1 MWGGRGWLEPSTRVV
16 GTVILLLMLAGV
28 GFGLERSY
36 KPDVRCPQG
45 PTASKTQSKL
55 WFNDGAWWG
64 VLFDGASEEYR
75 IHRYDP
81 AEGSWGD
88 TGTLVD
94 ARNASRAD
102 ALWEDGHLYVV
113 SAGTETDL
121 DDHDVRFS
129 RYSYDP
135 SAERYSLDGGFP
147 VKVAEGG
154 TEAATIARD
163 TTGELWATYT
173 QTLSEETR
181 RVHVTHT
188 VEGDDSRWVE
198 PFVPPLEGT
207 TVGYDDV
214 SEVVA
219 FGSQVGL
226 AWGNQNDESGK
237 SGYYFATHDD
247 GAPEDEWRPDN
258 PVMGAEWAN
267 DHLNLKTDSEGR
279 VYMTLKTRRDRI
291 DRELGAPYN
300 MLWVRDREGEWT
312 DHVFGTVGD
321 SHTRALVL
329 IDEEDRLLYM
339 FASSPT
345 CSGGKVYFKRTSL
358 DDVSFENGRGDLF
371 MRSSDGTPI
380 GDATST
386 KQSIDSNMGG
396 MVVASNEA
404 RDYYYNQIDP
414 RDQEKLFLHGAP
426 VTTAGG
432 R

>member
-1 MWGGRGWLEPSTRVV
+1 MIRSPWVQ
-16 GTVILLLMLAGV
+16 VIGAVALLLMLTGV

-64 VLFDGASEEYR
+64 ILFDGSSEEYR
-75 IHRYDP
+75 IYRYDR
-81 AEGSWGD
+81 AQATWSD
-88 TGTLVD
+88 TGTTVD
-94 ARNASRAD
+94 ERNASRTD
-102 ALWEDGHLYVV
+102 VLWEDGHLYVV
-113 SAGTETDL
+113 SAGTEADL
-121 DDHDVRFS
+121 EGHDARFS

-135 SAERYSLDGGFP
+135 SAERYSLDEGFP

-154 TEAATIARD
+154 TEAITVARD
-163 TTGELWATYT
+163 TTGKLWTTYT

-181 RVHVTHT
+181 RVYVSHT
-188 VEGDDSRWVE
+188 VGGDDSRWVE

-207 TVGYDDV
+207 TVGSDDV
-214 SEVVA
+214 SGVVA

-237 SGYYFATHDD
+237 SGYYFATHED
-247 GAPEDEWRPDN
+247 GAPDDEWRPDN
-258 PVMGAEWAN
+258 PVAGPEWAN
-267 DHLNLKTDSEGR
+267 DHLNLKADSEGR

-291 DRELGAPYN
+291 DRQLGAPYN
-300 MLWVRDREGEWT
+300 MLWVRDQEGAWKS
-312 DHVFGTVGD
+312 DAFGTVGD
-321 SHTRALVL
+321 SHTRAQLL

-345 CSGGKVYFKRTSL
+345 CSGGKVYYKRTSL
-358 DDVSFENGRGDLF
+358 DDISFEEGKGDLF

-386 KQSIDSNMGG
+386 KQPIDSRTGG

-404 RDYYYNQIDP
+404 RDYYYNLIDP
-414 RDQEKLFLHGAP
+414 RDQGKLFPNGARID
-426 VTTAGG
+426 TDRSGG
-432 R
+432 